1 MNKKFDI
8 SIRISLK
15 FAPKGP
21 IDNNSAV
28 VQVMAWRRV
37 DDKLLSEP
45 IVGNNLNSLR
55 PSDAYMRQ

>member
-8 SIRISLK
+8 LIRISLK

-45 IVGNNLNSLR
+45 TLTHLTVALK
-55 PSDAYMRQ
+55 PH